1 MDYNKAL
8 RIDRYNLEKELV
20 NQPQLYME
28 WALKAIDASTEC
40 ASAKNRLEIIKAEV
54 AKKIRANPKKYG
66 LQEKATVD
74 AIRQNIETD
83 KKVKRYT
90 KQYFESYKMER
101 ILNEAK
107 NAFQHRKKM
116 LESLVQ
122 LNIQLHFAEPRVDGM
137 QRGELSN
144 RQTQDDIRSSLK
156 KRKRKLKRRER

>member
-8 RIDRYNLEKELV
+8 KIDRYNLEKELI

-40 ASAKNRLEIIKAEV
+40 ARAKNRLEITKAEV
-54 AKKIRANPKKYG
+54 AKKIRTNPKRYG

-74 AIRQNIETD
+74 AIRQSVETD

-90 KQYFESYKMER
+90 KEYLESYRIER
-101 ILNEAK
+101 VLNEAK

-116 LESLVQ
+116 LETLVQ
-122 LNIQLHFAEPRVDGM
+122 LNIQLHFAEPKVDGIR
-137 QRGELSN
+137 RGELSN
-144 RQTQDDIRSSLK
+144 RQAQDDIKNSLK
-156 KRKRKLKRRER
+156 RTSITRRKR